1 MTPSRLGSRGR
12 PPRLVR
18 GGSVRT
24 ADMSRLYSLK
34 RSGEAPVAWE
44 FAACH
49 PVGRDTAA
57 RLPPSGAAVVHP
69 ADVGTICGPACGYPR
84 HWEVPRAAGR
94 ALFATSIGHVLRAI
108 ARTAQGLG
116 LSVPPSPGMLEV
128 LDPRGG
134 RGLERLF
141 QRLAR
146 ELTCAETEAVGVAV
160 DPPSDGAALTARL
173 LTAPTLAV
181 ERARR
186 GVTVEVG
193 VLAEAEFWSVYQP
206 VVSLA
211 DRSVVAHEALLRGVV
226 DGREVG

>member
-69 ADVGTICGPACGYPR
+69 ADVGTICGPACGCRR

-94 ALFATSIGHVLRAI
+94 ALLATSICHVLPAI

-116 LSVPPSPGMLEV
+116 LAVAASPGMLEV
-128 LDPRGG
+128 VDSRGG
-134 RGLERLF
+134 RGLDRLF

-146 ELTCAETEAVGVAV
+146 ELTDAETEAVRIATDPSDDVAV
-160 DPPSDGAALTARL
+160 LLAAPP
-173 LTAPTLAV
+173 LAV
-181 ERARR
+181 ELARR

-193 VLAEAEFWSVYQP
+193 VLAEADFWSAYQP
-206 VVSLA
+206 I
-211 DRSVVAHEALLRGVV
+211 
-226 DGREVG
+226 

>member
-34 RSGEAPVAWE
+34 RSAEAPVAWE

-57 RLPPSGAAVVHP
+57 RLPPSGPAVVHP
-69 ADVGTICGPACGYPR
+69 ADVGTICGPARGGPPFWGPACGCRR

-94 ALFATSIGHVLRAI
+94 ALLATSIGHVLPAI

-116 LSVPPSPGMLEV
+116 LTVAASPGMLEV
-128 LDPRGG
+128 VDSRGG
-134 RGLERLF
+134 RRLDRLF

-146 ELTCAETEAVGVAV
+146 ELTDAETEAV
-160 DPPSDGAALTARL
+160 
-173 LTAPTLAV
+173 
-181 ERARR
+181 
-186 GVTVEVG
+186 
-193 VLAEAEFWSVYQP
+193 
-206 VVSLA
+206 
-211 DRSVVAHEALLRGVV
+211 
-226 DGREVG
+226 